1 MLIPRDF
8 FARPSVEVAPDLLGC
23 VLEHETADGLVAV
36 ELTEVEAY
44 AGRSDPA
51 SHAYRGKTQRNAVM
65 FGPPGHAYVYFTYGM
80 HFCVNMVC
88 LGEEGSASAVLLRAG
103 AIIAGEDL
111 ARARRTR
118 GPVPEGRARIAPRD
132 LARGPARLCQALGI
146 DRSLDGAD
154 VCVAGSP
161 LRMLRRGGQPGPFGC
176 ASPGGRNPDPPWNP
190 PQDCHRTPGRG
201 EQRRRD
207 PLAVLVRRGPD
218 RLGVPG
224 ACAPAT
230 QTGYPLTARW
240 WHHAGVDDIID
251 ELSWRGLIAVSTDLD
266 ELRLALKSGRV
277 TLYGGFDPTAPG
289 LHIGNL
295 VLLVTMRRLQLAGH
309 RPIGLVGGATG
320 LIGDPSGK
328 SAERVLNPA
337 ELVAEWVERIRGEV
351 SRFLDF
357 DAGESSALI
366 VSNLD
371 WTAPMHVL
379 DFLRDIGKHFSV
391 NRMLDRESV
400 KARLEAGGIS
410 YTEFSY
416 QLLQAMDYLEL
427 YRRYGCTLQ
436 LGGSD
441 QWGNLV
447 AGVGLIR
454 SVESASVHALATP
467 LITKPDGTKYGKTE
481 GGAIWLSA
489 DLMSPYAFYQF
500 WLNVSDAEVP
510 NLLRVFSFKSREEI
524 DQLVRES
531 TERPAARIGQR
542 ALAEE
547 VTTLVHGAEETQ
559 RAIAASRAL
568 FGQGSLTDLDERTL
582 AAVAAEVRAAEI
594 PGDGGLP
601 PVANL
606 MVAAGVAPTV
616 SAARRTIAEGGAY
629 LNNQKVTDEKAVP
642 GADDLLHGRYLIL
655 RRGKRTV
662 GAVEVYSRGQVVG
675 YRTRRPISPSA

>member
-1 MLIPRDF
+1 
-8 FARPSVEVAPDLLGC
+8 
-23 VLEHETADGLVAV
+23 
-36 ELTEVEAY
+36 
-44 AGRSDPA
+44 
-51 SHAYRGKTQRNAVM
+51 
-65 FGPPGHAYVYFTYGM
+65 
-80 HFCVNMVC
+80 
-88 LGEEGSASAVLLRAG
+88 
-103 AIIAGEDL
+103 
-111 ARARRTR
+111 
-118 GPVPEGRARIAPRD
+118 
-132 LARGPARLCQALGI
+132 
-146 DRSLDGAD
+146 
-154 VCVAGSP
+154 
-161 LRMLRRGGQPGPFGC
+161 
-176 ASPGGRNPDPPWNP
+176 
-190 PQDCHRTPGRG
+190 
-201 EQRRRD
+201 
-207 PLAVLVRRGPD
+207 
-218 RLGVPG
+218 
-224 ACAPAT
+224 
-230 QTGYPLTARW
+230 
-240 WHHAGVDDIID
+240 VDDIID
-251 ELSWRGLIAVSTDLD
+251 ELSWRGLIAVSTDID
-266 ELRLALKSGRV
+266 ELRAALNSGRV
-277 TLYGGFDPTAPG
+277 TVYCGFDPTAPG

-295 VLLVTMRRLQLAGH
+295 VQLLTLRRLQLAGH

-337 ELVAEWVERIRGEV
+337 EVVAGWVDRIRGEV

-357 DAGESSALI
+357 DAGETSALV

-371 WTAPMHVL
+371 WTAPMTAL
-379 DFLRDIGKHFSV
+379 EFLRDIGKHFSV

-400 KARLEAGGIS
+400 RARLEAGGIS

-416 QLLQAMDYLEL
+416 QLLQAMDFLEL

-489 DLMSPYAFYQF
+489 DLMPPYAFYQF

-510 NLLRVFSFKSREEI
+510 GLLRVFSFKTREEI
-524 DQLVRES
+524 DELVRES

-547 VTTLVHGAEETQ
+547 VTTLVHGADEAG

-582 AAVAAEVRAAEI
+582 AAVAAEVRAAQV
-594 PGDGGLP
+594 PRNGGLP
-601 PVANL
+601 PVAN
-606 MVAAGVAPTV
+606 MMAAAGVAPTV
-616 SAARRTIAEGGAY
+616 SAARRAIAGGGAY
-629 LNNQKVTDEKAVP
+629 LNNHKVTDERAVP
-642 GADDLLHGRYLIL
+642 GAEDLLHGRYLIL

-662 GAVEVYSRGQVVG
+662 GAVEVVPAG
-675 YRTRRPISPSA
+675 